1 MILHKFVMLYRDEII
16 RECRERVATR
26 SKPPATD
33 AEIDHGGPMSFD
45 EFADELRKNLSLYAA
60 IATSAKKSGCDLE
73 RQECTVS
80 QAVRDYGEIVQS
92 FTDQALDNA
101 VPISAD
107 DFRMLDRCLD
117 DWIAN
122 RVTEFTHEREQSPAT
137 RELRT
142 PSTALFAL
150 TVIEDGRVGVADTP
164 LGAVLKQTL
173 MRIAALVESP
183 PAVNTPD

>member
-1 MILHKFVMLYRDEII
+1 
-16 RECRERVATR
+16 
-26 SKPPATD
+26 
-33 AEIDHGGPMSFD
+33 MSFD

-60 IATSAKKSGCDLE
+60 IATSAKKYGCDLE

-80 QAVRDYGEIVQS
+80 QAVRDYGQIVRS
-92 FTDQALDNA
+92 FTDQALDKA

-122 RVTEFTHEREQSPAT
+122 SVPKFMHERDQSPAA

-142 PSTALFAL
+142 LSTALFTL
-150 TVIEDGRVGVADTP
+150 TVIEDGRVGVAGTP
-164 LGAVLKQTL
+164 LGTVLKQTL
-173 MRIAALVESP
+173 MR
-183 PAVNTPD
+183 AVGSVVARAPCWRHHL